1 MIRVIAGRF
10 RSRKL
15 KTLPGNKTR
24 PTSDRLRETLF
35 NVIGRKVGG
44 ALFLDCYA
52 GSGAVGL
59 EALSRGAKKACFIEA
74 NAKAVQVICGNIDA
88 LGIACN
94 QEAEVFSLDAS
105 RAFKKLEKQGIRF
118 DIVFIDPPYNA
129 ADEYKNTLQWLGTGS
144 LLAPNAL
151 GSLVIAEHDKRHTL
165 ADAYGSLHRTRTLTQ
180 GDATLSFYQVGV

>member
-35 NVIGRKVGG
+35 NVISRKVEG

-52 GSGAVGL
+52 GSGAVGI
-59 EALSRGAKKACFIEA
+59 EAISRGAKKACFIEA
-74 NAKAVQVICGNIDA
+74 NAKAVQVICDNIEA
-88 LGIACN
+88 LDVAYKE
-94 QEAEVFSLDAS
+94 EAEVFSLDAA
-105 RAFKKLEKQGIRF
+105 RAFKKLEKLDIRF
-118 DIVFIDPPYNA
+118 DIVFIDPPYDA
-129 ADEYKNTLQWLGTGS
+129 TDEYERALQWLGTGS

-151 GSLVIAEHDKRHTL
+151 VIAEHVKRHTL
-165 ADAYGSLHRTRTLTQ
+165 ADAYGSLHRSRTLTQ
-180 GDATLSFYQVGV
+180 GDANLSFYQVVV

>member
-1 MIRVIAGRF
+1 MIRIIAGRF

-35 NVIGRKVGG
+35 NVIGRKVEG

-88 LGIACN
+88 LGIAYN
-94 QEAEVFSLDAS
+94 QEAEVFSLDAA
-105 RAFKKLEKQGIRF
+105 RAFKELEKQGLRF
-118 DIVFIDPPYNA
+118 DIVFIDPPYDA
-129 ADEYKNTLQWLGTGS
+129 TDEYGRALQWLGTGS
-144 LLAPNAL
+144 LLAPNA
-151 GSLVIAEHDKRHTL
+151 LVIAEHDKRHTL

>member
-15 KTLPGNKTR
+15 KTLPGAKTR

-35 NVIGRKVGG
+35 NVIGPKVEG

-52 GSGAVGL
+52 GSGAVGI

-74 NAKAVQVICGNIDA
+74 NAQAVQIICDNIEA
-88 LGIACN
+88 LDIAYKE
-94 QEAEVFSLDAS
+94 EAEVFSLGAS
-105 RAFKKLEKQGIRF
+105 RAFKKLEKLDARF
-118 DIVFIDPPYNA
+118 DIVFIDPPYEA
-129 ADEYKNTLQWLGTGS
+129 VDEYECALRWFGTGS
-144 LLAPNAL
+144 MLAPDAL
-151 GSLVIAEHDKRHTL
+151 ASLVIAEHDQRHTL
-165 ADAYGSLHRTRTLTQ
+165 ADAYGSLRRTRTLTQ